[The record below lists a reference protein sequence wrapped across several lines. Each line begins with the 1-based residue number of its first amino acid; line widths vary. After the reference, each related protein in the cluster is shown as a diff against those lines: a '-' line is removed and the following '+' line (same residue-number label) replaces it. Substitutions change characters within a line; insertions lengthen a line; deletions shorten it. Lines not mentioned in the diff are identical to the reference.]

1 MPTQPSLSVSSKI
14 FISYSHKD
22 VRWLERLQIMLRP
35 LMHSDQLI
43 TWVDSQIIA
52 GSDWF
57 VEIQHALSSAKAA
70 ILLVS
75 PNFLASDFIA
85 KHELPQLLDEANKT
99 GLRILWIAISA
110 SLYKETEIAKYKAL
124 NDPQRP
130 LDKLTPSERNR
141 VLVDI
146 CQQIKECAN
155 LRYLRV

>member
-1 MPTQPSLSVSSKI
+1 MSAQPSLSVSRKI

-35 LMHSDQLI
+35 LIHSDQLT
-43 TWVDSQIIA
+43 TWVDSQIIP
-52 GSDWF
+52 GSEWF
-57 VEIQHALSSAKAA
+57 TEIQHALSSAKAA
-70 ILLVS
+70 VLLVS
-75 PNFLASDFIA
+75 PNFLASDFIT
-85 KHELPQLLDEANKT
+85 KHELPHFLNEANKT
-99 GLRILWIAISA
+99 GLSILWIAISA

-155 LRYLRV
+155 LRQLGV